1 MRAETPHTLMVA
13 LACLPLGNAH
23 LSANETVTYFQLEN
37 ERLFVSVNKAIGG
50 IDTLVLNG
58 QNLLGSQVYIPYTPG
73 GSSGNGQFSIGRYLD
88 CYCIPATGCSSTG
101 SGLYTPGSIEPT
113 YELFYSSDSNNVSN
127 CGVMMSEVYPP
138 TGPSRYRASPCD

>member
-1 MRAETPHTLMVA
+1 MQAATPHTLMIA

-113 YELFYSSDSNNVSN
+113 YELFYSSDLTYVSY
-127 CGVMMSEVYPP
+127 CGVMMSEVNPP